1 MQQSSASAEAAVD
14 GRRFGVE
21 YQPIVELA
29 TRTPCAYEGL
39 ARFHAPDGATLPT
52 EKVFAW
58 LHQDPTRLTEV
69 ERQLKHLQISR
80 APSAPLFLNLDPD
93 SHALARDAGAPLLDT
108 LAGHG
113 ARVIVEVVESMAL
126 SDAGRI
132 RRMVRDVKSA
142 GYDVA
147 LDDLGAANALVSLES
162 LVAVDVLK
170 FDRSVLRSVADLRYR
185 ALVESLVAVAK
196 RIGIRTVLEGVEVR
210 EDLAIADALGVDL
223 VQGYLFRDDFITV
236 GPPERRRLVRSV
248 GG

>member
-1 MQQSSASAEAAVD
+1 MQQSTASAEAAVD
-14 GRRFGVE
+14 GSHFGVE

-29 TRTPCAYEGL
+29 TRVPCAYEGL
-39 ARFHAPDGATLPT
+39 ARFHAPDGARLQT

-58 LHQDPTRLTEV
+58 LHNDPVRLTEV
-69 ERQLKHLQISR
+69 ERELKHLQVSR

-93 SHALARDAGAPLLDT
+93 SHALARDNGSPLLDA
-108 LAGHG
+108 LSGHG

-132 RRMVRDVKSA
+132 RRMVDDVKCA
-142 GYDVA
+142 GFDVA

-170 FDRSVLRSVADLRYR
+170 FDRSVVRSVANVRYR
-185 ALVESLVAVAK
+185 ALVESLVAVAR
-196 RIGIRTVLEGVEVR
+196 RIGIRTVLEGIEVP
-210 EDLAIADALGVDL
+210 EDLALADALGVDL

-236 GPPERRRLVRSV
+236 GPPERRRLARSS
-248 GG
+248 GT